1 MKNHLTSLL
10 GIGLMA
16 VACSSDPKMS
26 NGTNGN
32 NQSRD
37 AGSSMTNPDSGNMS
51 TPDAGASG
59 DDDAGMMAPADGG
72 VDFTR
77 DPTCPAQA
85 SWITTVSGKVTDEM
99 GNPLKDAWAQLC
111 LIACESDLT
120 TGARDC
126 SSTISVCLP
135 PADSIADGTFE
146 VLVPEANRCLLEMTM
161 RNLKYG
167 EDRATMYCHLDLDGA
182 ASAYNVNES
191 LVLYPTVPATN
202 LPAEGDKE
210 MSRTVEFAD
219 GLSLT
224 LAPNNYYGD
233 YELLAAA
240 PVSPENLCFVDDPST
255 IDALYA
261 FSPEGTAAV
270 DFSNNSIKEIGV
282 KLPVPANSMASPGD
296 KYKLYVLG
304 GLGCPD
310 PQSMEPG
317 SNFIKEGDWE
327 LFSTGTVDMSGTII
341 ESESGAGLPC
351 LTWIKAEKE

>member
-1 MKNHLTSLL
+1 
-10 GIGLMA
+10 
-16 VACSSDPKMS
+16 
-26 NGTNGN
+26 
-32 NQSRD
+32 
-37 AGSSMTNPDSGNMS
+37 
-51 TPDAGASG
+51 
-59 DDDAGMMAPADGG
+59 
-72 VDFTR
+72 
-77 DPTCPAQA
+77 
-85 SWITTVSGKVTDEM
+85 
-99 GNPLKDAWAQLC
+99 
-111 LIACESDLT
+111 
-120 TGARDC
+120 
-126 SSTISVCLP
+126 
-135 PADSIADGTFE
+135 
-146 VLVPEANRCLLEMTM
+146 
-161 RNLKYG
+161 
-167 EDRATMYCHLDLDGA
+167 
-182 ASAYNVNES
+182 
-191 LVLYPTVPATN
+191 
-202 LPAEGDKE
+202 

-282 KLPVPANSMASPGD
+282 KLPVPANSMANPGD
-296 KYKLYVLG
+296 TYKLYVLG

-327 LFSTGTVDMSGTII
+327 LFSTGTVDMSGTMI

-351 LTWIKAEKE
+351 LTWIKADKE